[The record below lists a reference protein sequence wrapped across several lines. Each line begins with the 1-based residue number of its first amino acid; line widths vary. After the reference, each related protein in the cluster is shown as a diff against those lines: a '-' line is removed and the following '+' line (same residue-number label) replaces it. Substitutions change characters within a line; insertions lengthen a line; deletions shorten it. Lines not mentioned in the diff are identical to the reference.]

1 MKTVLQILPSLEKIN
16 GGVERGALDIAK
28 ELAER
33 GYRSVLISA
42 GGEMAERYK
51 YKGVSHFKIN
61 IDQKGILNFF
71 YSRRK

>member
-33 GYRSVLISA
+33 GYRSVDICRWRN
-42 GGEMAERYK
+42 GRE
-51 YKGVSHFKIN
+51 I
-61 IDQKGILNFF
+61 
-71 YSRRK
+71 